1 MPKVMSALQ
10 ATCSDGY
17 QSLLARVCG
26 VKLVVAEIPYV
37 ILITGAILTG
47 LYLANYFYD
56 KGVEQYISRKVS
68 HGAGGMGLLLCALF
82 FSSPWW
88 PIILAGGFTLLLGGA
103 RLIRPLTFR
112 GTGGSGRQ
120 LAFAEV
126 WFPLAATVS
135 LVVGWAWLGNPFLA
149 VVPTLYMAWGDM
161 VTGIVRSRFY
171 GREVKGNLGSMAM
184 IIVCLVI
191 AYFFKP
197 YWIGATGAV
206 VATLVER
213 FTPISRGLIDDNWT
227 IVLAS
232 LAVMALIYSLIGGL

>member
-1 MPKVMSALQ
+1 MSL
-10 ATCSDGY
+10 T
-17 QSLLARVCG
+17 
-26 VKLVVAEIPYV
+26 EIPYV
-37 ILITGAILTG
+37 LLIAGAVLVG

-68 HGAGGMGLLLCALF
+68 HGAGGVGLLLSALL

-103 RLIRPLTFR
+103 RLIRPQTFR

-120 LAFAEV
+120 HALAEV
-126 WFPLAATVS
+126 WFPLSATIS
-135 LVVGWAWLGNPFLA
+135 LVIGWAWLGNPFLG

-161 VTGIVRSRFY
+161 LTGIVRSKFY
-171 GREVKGNLGSMAM
+171 GREVKGNLGSVAM
-184 IIVCLVI
+184 IIVCLVV

-197 YWIGATGAV
+197 YYIGAVGAV

-213 FTPISRGLIDDNWT
+213 FTPLSRGWIDDNWT
-227 IVLAS
+227 IVIIS
-232 LAVMALIYSLIGGL
+232 LAVMSLLS